1 MAAVIMNRAIK
12 YRAYPT
18 DEQAVLFAKTFGC
31 VRYIWN
37 QMLGDSIRF
46 YEETDTHFI
55 PTPAKY
61 KNSAPFLKEVDS
73 LALCNA
79 QMALEKS
86 YTSFFAQNSGFPEFK
101 SKKKC
106 KNSYTTNRQ
115 DTQSKNGTCRPTVY
129 LGKNFVHLP
138 KVGDVR
144 IAKHR
149 SPKNG
154 WRLKSATIE
163 RTPTGK
169 YFISVLYEFTE
180 DIQPAPIQEAL
191 GLDYSSPSFYVDS
204 NGCVA
209 EYPRYYRQTEARL
222 ALAQQ
227 KLARMKPGSNNYNKQ
242 KLRIARIHEKIANQR
257 KDFCHALSAA
267 IAKRYDAVFVEDID
281 LRGLAGT
288 LSLGKSTNDNG
299 FGMFRDMLEYKLAE
313 RGKTFLKVERH
324 YPSSQLCSNCGFQN
338 KEVKDL
344 NVREWTC
351 PVCGVHHN
359 RDINAATNILTHGL
373 ELALVVA

>member
-1 MAAVIMNRAIK
+1 ME
-12 YRAYPT
+12 Y
-18 DEQAVLFAKTFGC
+18 AK
-31 VRYIWN
+31 N
-37 QMLGDSIRF
+37 
-46 YEETDTHFI
+46 
-55 PTPAKY
+55 
-61 KNSAPFLKEVDS
+61 
-73 LALCNA
+73 
-79 QMALEKS
+79 
-86 YTSFFAQNSGFPEFK
+86 
-101 SKKKC
+101 
-106 KNSYTTNRQ
+106 
-115 DTQSKNGTCRPTVY
+115 
-129 LGKNFVHLP
+129 
-138 KVGDVR
+138 
-144 IAKHR
+144 
-149 SPKNG
+149 
-154 WRLKSATIE
+154 E

-324 YPSSQLCSNCGFQN
+324 YRKNTSTFGFWSS
-338 KEVKDL
+338 DL
-344 NVREWTC
+344 FS
-351 PVCGVHHN
+351 P
-359 RDINAATNILTHGL
+359 
-373 ELALVVA
+373 